1 MVRNGLAFAL
11 TLLLLAAAASA
22 APISQITFVNGGQE
36 VAVDTLT
43 FTNTSGVTNTI
54 TFAEPGSPVTPDPL
68 DGTTFYDSYGVSFT
82 NVNRISDF
90 NFASGDT
97 QGGTTPSAG
106 GVGVINFTD
115 DIVEVEFE
123 WLVNASG
130 SPITIE
136 AFDASGALVD
146 SFSNGNVGTS
156 GTATLRGSA
165 TAVPEPSA
173 ALLSGLALL
182 AVGLRRKA

>member
-11 TLLLLAAAASA
+11 TLLLLAGAASA
-22 APISQITFVNGGQE
+22 APISQITFVNGGQD
-36 VAVDTLT
+36 VGIDDLT

-54 TFAEPGSPVTPDPL
+54 TFSEPGAPLGAL
-68 DGTTFYDSYGVSFT
+68 DGTTFYNGVGVSFI
-82 NVNRISDF
+82 NV
-90 NFASGDT
+90 AALGDARFVDLR
-97 QGGTTPSAG
+97 GGTNFPTNGA
-106 GVGVINFTD
+106 GVINFSD
-115 DIVEVEFE
+115 DILEVDIS
-123 WLVNASG
+123 WLVFDDGA
-130 SPITIE
+130 PITIE

-146 SFSNGNVGTS
+146 SFSNGNVGTT

>member
-1 MVRNGLAFAL
+1 MLRNGLAFAL
-11 TLLLLAAAASA
+11 TLLLLTAAASA
-22 APISQITFVNGGQE
+22 APISQITFVNGGRE
-36 VAVDTLT
+36 VAVDSLT
-43 FTNTSGVTNTI
+43 FTNTSGATDTI
-54 TFAEPGSPVTPDPL
+54 TFSEPGAPLGEL
-68 DGTTFYDSYGVSFT
+68 DGTTFYDGVGVSFINVSAVGDARFVDLRGAT
-82 NVNRISDF
+82 NAP
-90 NFASGDT
+90 AS
-97 QGGTTPSAG
+97 SA
-106 GVGVINFTD
+106 GVINFSD
-115 DIVEVEFE
+115 DILQVDIA
-123 WLVNASG
+123 WLVFDDGA
-130 SPITIE
+130 PITIE